1 MPTAGTV
8 HAADETRLNVVIAGP
23 RRPRAAVVLVH
34 GFCMATPFW
43 EAQIE
48 ALSQEF
54 LVIAYD
60 QRGHGASGRPG
71 IDGFELET
79 LGADLQAVID
89 ALVPAAMPVVACGHS
104 MGGMAVMGW
113 ATYAQRN
120 PARLDGAVLLNT
132 TMHHVIE
139 GVVHFLPARLV
150 HPFTHVVWP
159 VLSTPVPIHEP
170 VRSVVRAVLGPL
182 AHGPGHTAAGVER
195 TMALVRA
202 TPPRGRAAAAR
213 FLERVD
219 ARAAVSGLD
228 IPTLV
233 IAGGSDHLTPAAR
246 SAEIAQLAPRA
257 RLEVLHRQGHQAPID
272 APEQINDLIRDFTL
286 EVAAATARPR
296 TQRRARAA

>member
-1 MPTAGTV
+1 MLTAGTV
-8 HAADETRLNVVIAGP
+8 HAADETRLNAVIAGP

-48 ALSQEF
+48 ALSTEF
-54 LVIAYD
+54 LVVAYD
-60 QRGHGASGRPG
+60 QRGHGGSSRPG
-71 IDGFELET
+71 VDGFELET
-79 LGADLQAVID
+79 LGGDLQAVID

-113 ATYAQRN
+113 AAYAQRN

-132 TMHHVIE
+132 TMRDVIE

-150 HPFTHVVWP
+150 HPFTHAVWP
-159 VLSTPVPIHEP
+159 VLSAPLPIQEP
-170 VRSVVRAVLGPL
+170 VRSVVRTVVSPL

-195 TMALVRA
+195 TMSLIRA
-202 TPPRGRAAAAR
+202 THPRARAAAAR

-219 ARAAVSGLD
+219 ARAAVAELD

-233 IAGGSDHLTPAAR
+233 IAGQSDHLTPVAR
-246 SAEIAQLAPRA
+246 SAEIAQLAPQA

-272 APEQINDLIRDFTL
+272 APEQINTLIRDFTL
-286 EVAAATARPR
+286 EVATAQARPR
-296 TQRRARAA
+296 TRRRARAA